1 MTIQAPVPPAESLRA
16 FFRNHASGVAIVTGV
31 NAASEPIGFTATSLT
46 SLGTNPP
53 LVSFNVAQGAS
64 FYQSLCEGAHVN
76 LHSLTVENLDL
87 AARLA
92 GPREGRFSVADWTS
106 DANGVPLFSAVS
118 AILNCR
124 ILKVVEIEKNS
135 VVIAEAISGQLG
147 QAGEPLIYHSRA
159 FKAGGQTL
167 RQNG

>member
-1 MTIQAPVPPAESLRA
+1 MTNPAPVAPAESLRA
-16 FFRNHASGVAIVTGV
+16 FFRNHASGVAIVTGI
-31 NAASEPIGFTATSLT
+31 NGEKEPIGFTATSLT
-46 SLGTNPP
+46 SLGTTPP

-64 FYQSLCEGAHVN
+64 FYPSLLEGSHVN
-76 LHSLTVENLDL
+76 LHSLTVDNVDL

-92 GPREGRFSVADWTS
+92 GPREGRFAEADWTLDENGIPVF
-106 DANGVPLFSAVS
+106 DATSAVLS
-118 AILNCR
+118 CR

-135 VVIAEAISGQLG
+135 VVIAEAINGRLG
-147 QAGEPLIYHSRA
+147 KSGEPLIYHSRA